1 MGGHRNRSITGQNEK
16 KNGLF
21 IFQDRGGD
29 TNLIHA
35 AKAGH
40 KSIVEALLK
49 KYADVDMTGKV
60 NWLIEMNNYV
70 CLILI
75 VLIILNAGEKN
86 WIVLGC

>member
-1 MGGHRNRSITGQNEK
+1 MT
-16 KNGLF
+16 
-21 IFQDRGGD
+21 QDRGGD

-60 NWLIEMNNYV
+60 NFTKSNDQLVHNR
-70 CLILI
+70 
-75 VLIILNAGEKN
+75 
-86 WIVLGC
+86 

>member
-1 MGGHRNRSITGQNEK
+1 M
-16 KNGLF
+16 
-21 IFQDRGGD
+21 QDRGGD

-60 NWLIEMNNYV
+60 LFQDNIIMGKKLSLTTNN
-70 CLILI
+70 L
-75 VLIILNAGEKN
+75 
-86 WIVLGC
+86 

>member
-1 MGGHRNRSITGQNEK
+1 M
-16 KNGLF
+16 LL
-21 IFQDRGGD
+21 QDRSGD

-60 NWLIEMNNYV
+60 LSDV
-70 CLILI
+70 
-75 VLIILNAGEKN
+75 EKR
-86 WIVLGC
+86 LE

>member
-1 MGGHRNRSITGQNEK
+1 M
-16 KNGLF
+16 
-21 IFQDRGGD
+21 
-29 TNLIHA
+29 IHA